1 MEYGNKGK
9 ELLIDLKSSEFLPA
23 YNEDLVRAT
32 VQECNLH
39 FDEITKMTDAVK
51 PDSDSDDD
59 SSSSTTQKK
68 TAALDVPMECRPFLK
83 LHQAALERNK
93 RCLLAYHS
101 YRLDKLRE
109 MRCETANAVLTPDI
123 RATFG
128 EAEIDFYS
136 EYDRLVSNYG
146 MQYGVNLTADLSPP
160 DAEEHY
166 VQVRVVQEG
175 LGKIVTE
182 SGSSLVL
189 ELGSTHFVRRADVEH
204 LVVQGMLEQLD
215 GWFKCYLYD
224 VHFCIRLYVVIV
236 EIYKGLSRKY

>member
-1 MEYGNKGK
+1 MEYGNKGR
-9 ELLIDLKSSEFLPA
+9 ELLIDLKSSEFLSA

-32 VQECNLH
+32 VQECNQH
-39 FDEITKMTDAVK
+39 FDEINKMTKAVGPDAI
-51 PDSDSDDD
+51 
-59 SSSSTTQKK
+59 
-68 TAALDVPMECRPFLK
+68 PMECAPFLK
-83 LHQAALERNK
+83 LHEAALMRNK

-109 MRCETANAVLTPDI
+109 MRSETANAVLTPDI

-128 EAEIDFYS
+128 EAELDFYS

-146 MQYGVNLTADLSPP
+146 AQYGVNLTADLSPP

-182 SGSSLVL
+182 SGNSLVL

-215 GWFKCYLYD
+215 
-224 VHFCIRLYVVIV
+224 
-236 EIYKGLSRKY
+236 